1 MSSVV
6 RQIADLETLSAGELD
21 ARWRSLF
28 GGDPPVGPRRFLVKR
43 LAYRL
48 QELTYGGLPEAART
62 RMEEI
67 AREAGLDEQ
76 ASLPGRRPPG
86 SQAPTRVAGGR
97 HAVGAGVGGPPPRS
111 HRHGYRL

>member
-21 ARWRSLF
+21 ARWRALF

-48 QELTYGGLPEAART
+48 QELTYGGLSEAART
-62 RMEEI
+62 RMAEI
-67 AREAGLDEQ
+67 AQEAGLDEE
-76 ASLPGRRPPG
+76 ASLPGRGRRAR
-86 SQAPTRVAGGR
+86 QAPTPVAGGR
-97 HAVGAGVGGPPPRS
+97 HAVGAGMGGSPT
-111 HRHGYRL
+111 